1 MTRSERT
8 TTVYYGVCAA
18 VAIALGVQGAGTGDG
33 HRVAKVAVGLT
44 LFAGVAAVR
53 SLFLRIGH
61 PGALEALAYALY
73 FAGFASLRD
82 GTGGAGSILTPI
94 ILLPVIAAALHGRLT
109 KLLLVIAAVFV
120 VVVAPTMPPDDT
132 PLLTTWRSAVVWTI
146 LSACLGLLVHG
157 LVTGLAERGREQQ
170 ALLSVVERYGII
182 NADATGRI
190 LAFNEGART
199 LLALAPGEELPEGCD
214 LAALAG
220 GGAGDLRVELMA
232 EAGSRGQ
239 AHREFDWTNPAG
251 VPLTLDLTVAAKRDT
266 QRRLIGWT
274 VFVLDVTAAARA
286 RAVAARSEL
295 RWRTLVENLPETIV
309 LVADEQLR
317 YQVATGAGLE
327 RLGLAGA
334 PGRTVRE
341 VFGEVVGRQLEPAYR
356 EALAGSTTRT
366 EFVLESPA
374 GPVAVAMVATPLP
387 DEVGAGTREVL
398 ALGFDVSEQRRHEE
412 ALTFLAEHDPL
423 TGLANRRR
431 FDADLAG
438 HLEACRRGTARGAVL
453 TLDLDQ
459 FKAINDTLGHSVGD
473 QVIVATAELLRA
485 RLRADDV
492 VARLGGDEFAVLL
505 RDVDAVEA
513 TTVAADI
520 VEGVRAQR
528 FAVDGS
534 PPRRTTVSVGVV
546 PITAPLRT
554 AAEILV
560 SADLTMYDAKE
571 AGRDTYAVCSSG
583 SAAVPRMAAQLAWA
597 ERITAA
603 LAHDDFVFHAQPIR
617 SLATGRVESAELLLR
632 MADDTGEL
640 VAPGRFL
647 HVAERVG
654 LMTEID
660 ALAVDR
666 AVEILARLQ
675 DRRPAFN
682 LAVNISGQSVG
693 SPALVRRI
701 ADALLRTGAR
711 GSGLILEVT
720 ETVAIPDFS
729 AAQTFFADLRAL
741 GVRFAL
747 DDFGAGFGSLAYL
760 KHLRFDYLKID
771 GDFVV
776 DCVHSSADRLI
787 IDAVVAIAR
796 GLGTE
801 TIAEFV
807 TDARVLEVVRGLGV
821 DHVQGYHVG
830 APMPIPVLVAALDS
844 ADSADGTDA
853 AELAELAELAAVA
866 GPGTS

>member
-1 MTRSERT
+1 MTRSERA
-8 TTVYYGVCAA
+8 TTVYYGSCAA
-18 VAIALGVQGAGTGDG
+18 VAVALAVQGADHG
-33 HRVAKVAVGLT
+33 HHLPQIAVGL
-44 LFAGVAAVR
+44 LLLAVAGAVR
-53 SLFLRIGH
+53 AVFFRLAR
-61 PGALEALAYALY
+61 PGALEALAYGLY
-73 FAGFASLRD
+73 FAGLVILRD
-82 GTGGAGSILTPI
+82 ATGGAGSILTPI
-94 ILLPVIAAALHGRLT
+94 VLLPVISAALHGRLS
-109 KLLLVIAAVFV
+109 KLVLVIAGVFAVL
-120 VVVAPTMPPDDT
+120 VAPTLPPHE
-132 PLLTTWRSAVVWTI
+132 PGLLTTWRSALVWTA
-146 LSACLGLLVHG
+146 LSGCLGMLVRG
-157 LVTGLAERGREQQ
+157 LVTGLADRGREQQ

-199 LLALAPGEELPEGCD
+199 LLALAPGEQLPDGCD
-214 LAALAG
+214 LAALASG
-220 GGAGDLRVELMA
+220 GGGDLRVEVMA
-232 EAGSRGQ
+232 EAGARGQ

-251 VPLTLDLTVAAKRDT
+251 VQLTLDLTVARKQDM
-266 QRRLIGWT
+266 QGRLTGWT
-274 VFVLDVTAAARA
+274 VFVLDVTAAAQA

-309 LVADEQLR
+309 LVANEQLR

-334 PGRTVRE
+334 AGRTVGE
-341 VFGEVVGRQLEPAYR
+341 VFGEAVGRQLEPAYR
-356 EALAGSTTRT
+356 QALAGSTTRT
-366 EFVLESPA
+366 EFVLQSPA

-387 DEVGAGTREVL
+387 GEIGTGTREVL

-473 QVIVATAELLRA
+473 QVIVATAELLRG
-485 RLRADDV
+485 RLRAEDV

-513 TTVAADI
+513 ATVAADI
-520 VEGVRAQR
+520 VECVRAQR
-528 FAVDGS
+528 FPVDGS

-546 PITAPLRT
+546 PITAPLRS

-571 AGRDTYAVCSSG
+571 SGRDTYAVCSSG
-583 SAAVPRMAAQLAWA
+583 SAAIPRMAAQLAWA

-603 LAHDDFVFHAQPIR
+603 LAHDEFVFHAQPIR
-617 SLATGRVESAELLLR
+617 SLGTGRVGSAELLLR
-632 MADDTGEL
+632 MADDIGEL

-654 LMTEID
+654 LMAEID

-675 DRRPAFN
+675 GRRPDFH

-693 SPALVRRI
+693 SPALVRRV
-701 ADALLRTGAR
+701 ADALVRTGAR

-720 ETVAIPDFS
+720 ETVAIPDFT
-729 AAQTFFADLRAL
+729 AARTFFADLRTL

-776 DCVHSSADRLI
+776 DCVHNSADRLI
-787 IDAVVAIAR
+787 IDAVVAIAH

-807 TDARVLEVVRGLGV
+807 TDAAVLEVVRNLGV
-821 DHVQGYHVG
+821 DHVQGYEVG
-830 APMPIPVLVAALDS
+830 APMPIPVLIAALDT
-844 ADSADGTDA
+844 ADSADGSDA
-853 AELAELAELAAVA
+853 AELLELAELAAVA
-866 GPGTS
+866 GPGTG